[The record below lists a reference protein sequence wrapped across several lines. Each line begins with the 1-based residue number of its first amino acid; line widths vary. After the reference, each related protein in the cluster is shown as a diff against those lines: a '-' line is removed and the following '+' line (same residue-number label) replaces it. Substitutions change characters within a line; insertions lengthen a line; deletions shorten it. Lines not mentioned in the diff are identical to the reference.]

1 MNKNE
6 EYVIVGLSSD
16 LNAPYLYNKGALMAC
31 VGQGGDAGTS
41 GNGGAGG
48 GVNNEGQDGR
58 GRESGA
64 GGAAIAEGTLG
75 SDGTFGSNFA
85 AGVVYVGDSQET
97 GQNAG
102 QTIRC
107 TKGVYYAEQG
117 VGACDDI
124 EGTTVF
130 RLSDGSAVTNTAL
143 ITRGYKAGYSI
154 IETAGAKDANGG
166 IGELIRIASD
176 VGSDD
181 LFRGYVKKLRELI
194 ETKSK

>member
-1 MNKNE
+1 
-6 EYVIVGLSSD
+6 
-16 LNAPYLYNKGALMAC
+16 MAC

-107 TKGVYYAEQG
+107 TKGNYWAQQG
-117 VGACDDI
+117 IGACDDLTDAVGI
-124 EGTTVF
+124 TRF
-130 RLSDGSAVTNTAL
+130 RLANGDPVMNTEM
-143 ITRGYKAGYSI
+143 ITRGFKAGYNI

-166 IGELIRIASD
+166 SGGNGATG
-176 VGSDD
+176 GSGGSQGGGGGGS
-181 LFRGYVKKLRELI
+181 GYNDGSITVIDTQQGGSTEDAKVVLRVV
-194 ETKSK
+194 S